1 MKEVKKR
8 VVTLKF
14 DSSTEAF
21 DFLTFVLSSLKNVT
35 GEQVGS
41 KVKLVLES
49 SSDEPDEDYQKIRS
63 LVRQWGASRQYPRA
77 GLYRH
82 SLRLLLSTA
91 NLVVGIPVE
100 AVADLLALK
109 GFKAQIEGGNIVT
122 NADFKLVVKVAE
134 VFAEKYAKALRLES
148 TPQVKRLAA
157 LYAATYGCTIDQ
169 AVDELKS
176 RGLVKEEENA
186 RRLVL
191 TASYSEC
198 LEAMKKRKAR
208 EFG

>member
-8 VVTLKF
+8 VVTIKF
-14 DSSTEAF
+14 SSSTEAL
-21 DFLTFVLSSLKNVT
+21 DFLVFALSSLKNVT

-41 KVKLVLES
+41 KVKLVLIS
-49 SSDEPDEDYQKIRS
+49 SSDEPDDDYHKIIS
-63 LVRQWGASRQYPRA
+63 IVRQWGASRQYPRA

-82 SLRLLLSTA
+82 SLGLLLSTA

-100 AVADLLALK
+100 AVAELLALK
-109 GFKAQIEGGNIVT
+109 GFKAQLEGGNIVT

-134 VFAEKYAKALRLES
+134 VFAEKYARALQLES
-148 TPQVKRLAA
+148 TPQVKRLVA
-157 LYAATYGCTIDQ
+157 LYAATYECTIDQ
-169 AVDELKS
+169 AVDELKR
-176 RGLVKEEENA
+176 RGLVKEEENT

-198 LEAMKKRKAR
+198 LEAVKRR
-208 EFG
+208 